1 VNRYSN
7 KNEQVW
13 VMAVHFSYLVLI
25 ILYLAT
31 ISEPANALDSKGMRP
46 ISSMTPKEIRMEK
59 LSIWKNI
66 LVICLSFMCLFTAFN
81 SMANLQSSINST
93 AGLGNFLF

>member
-1 VNRYSN
+1 
-7 KNEQVW
+7 
-13 VMAVHFSYLVLI
+13 MF
-25 ILYLAT
+25 LAT
-31 ISEPANALDSKGMRP
+31 ISESADAVDSKGMRP
-46 ISSMTPKEIRMEK
+46 VSSMTPKEIRMEK

-93 AGLGNFLF
+93 AGLGKFWQKLNESYTQNIPLKLIIAYNN